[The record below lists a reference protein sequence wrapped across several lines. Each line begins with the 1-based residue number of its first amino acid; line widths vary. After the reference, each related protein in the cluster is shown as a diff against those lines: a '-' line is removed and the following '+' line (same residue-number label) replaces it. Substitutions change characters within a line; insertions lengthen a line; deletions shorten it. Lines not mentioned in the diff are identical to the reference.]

1 MRNNLPIN
9 GNEYILKD
17 GDKLVSTSDIKGR
30 ISYANRCFA
39 ETSGYSEA
47 ELLGQPHSIVRHP
60 GMPSEAFADLWAT
73 IESGRPWAGL
83 VKNRRK
89 NGDFYWV
96 AANVVPIVQGG
107 RTIGYL
113 SVRTKP
119 TRTQVADAD
128 KLYEKMTHGD
138 PRGVS
143 IRQGRVVPTG
153 WRAVVP
159 ALANVPLRHRLGLA
173 LGGQAALMSLMAWQ
187 LRGTVWCGLAVVGIV
202 AAFAALAE
210 LLRSVVRP
218 LAQATAAVYALAGGD
233 LSHILAPGGPDEIGQ
248 LLTALHQLNVNLSAM
263 VGDVRS
269 NVCTM
274 EQVTRDIATGNVDLA
289 GRTEAQAASL
299 EQTAASLTQIGAA
312 AVRNTDSAVDAD
324 RIVGEA
330 SSVAGR
336 GGDAVMRV
344 GATMA
349 GISESASRIVDIIA
363 LIDGIAFQTNI
374 LALNA
379 SVEAARAG
387 EQGRG
392 FAVVAGE
399 VRNLAQRS
407 ANAAREIKG
416 LIDDSVRKV
425 GVGNEQVS
433 SAGATMQEVVVA
445 VRGAAAIMQ
454 DITLASREQG
464 QGIAEVNAAMAELDA
479 ITRQNAALVQQSAGA
494 SNSLAQEAASLAKAM
509 SVFRLPGGHETAAR
523 RSVRQF
529 SRERGLH
536 RQGAAT
542 AALMG
547 GARAT
552 SKRMAP
558 ANGGTGRE
566 ATQ

>member
-1 MRNNLPIN
+1 
-9 GNEYILKD
+9 
-17 GDKLVSTSDIKGR
+17 
-30 ISYANRCFA
+30 
-39 ETSGYSEA
+39 
-47 ELLGQPHSIVRHP
+47 
-60 GMPSEAFADLWAT
+60 
-73 IESGRPWAGL
+73 
-83 VKNRRK
+83 
-89 NGDFYWV
+89 
-96 AANVVPIVQGG
+96 
-107 RTIGYL
+107 
-113 SVRTKP
+113 
-119 TRTQVADAD
+119 
-128 KLYEKMTHGD
+128 
-138 PRGVS
+138 
-143 IRQGRVVPTG
+143 
-153 WRAVVP
+153 
-159 ALANVPLRHRLGLA
+159 
-173 LGGQAALMSLMAWQ
+173 MSLMAWQ
-187 LRGTVWCGLAVVGIV
+187 LRGTVWCALAVVGIV
-202 AAFAALAE
+202 AAFAALGE

-233 LSHILAPGGPDEIGQ
+233 LSHIPAPGGPDEMGQ

-269 NVCTM
+269 NVCAM

-312 AVRNTDSAVDAD
+312 AVRNTDSAVEAD
-324 RIVGEA
+324 RMVGGA
-330 SSVAGR
+330 STVAGR
-336 GGDAVMRV
+336 GGDAVRRV

-416 LIDDSVRKV
+416 LIEDSVRKV

-433 SAGATMQEVVVA
+433 TAGATMQEVVVA

-509 SVFRLPGGHETAAR
+509 SVFRLPGGRETDAR
-523 RSVRQF
+523 RSAPPF

-536 RQGAAT
+536 RHGVAT

-547 GARAT
+547 GARAA
-552 SKRMAP
+552 SKRMSP
-558 ANGGTGRE
+558 ANGGAGRE
-566 ATQ
+566 VTQ